1 MSKSIGYSK
10 IDRYCDICECD
21 PCDCDGVWDE
31 FWFMG
36 TNGAVQARQELDM
49 ARGSNRFPSLSP
61 LQVEKRPI
69 EPKNGIFPSRSER
82 DIHIEGDIVRIYSKR
97 SRGIDGD

>member
-1 MSKSIGYSK
+1 MHKGTGYSK

-31 FWFMG
+31 FRIMG
-36 TNGAVQARQELDM
+36 TNGAFQTRKKPNL
-49 ARGSNRFPSLSP
+49 ARGSYRFPSFSP
-61 LQVEKRPI
+61 VQMEKRSI
-69 EPKNGIFPSRSER
+69 EPENGILPSRSER
-82 DIHIEGDIVRIYSKR
+82 DIHTEGDIVRIYSKR

>member
-1 MSKSIGYSK
+1 MCKSTGYSK

-31 FWFMG
+31 FWIMG
-36 TNGAVQARQELDM
+36 SDGTIQTREEPNMVSR
-49 ARGSNRFPSLSP
+49 SYRFPSLSP
-61 LQVEKRPI
+61 MQMEKRI
-69 EPKNGIFPSRSER
+69 IQSENRILPSRSER